1 MRAPSPL
8 RAALPLLFLVL
19 IAATPSLTFA
29 QQSLQLDGVN
39 DYVTFGAAPSLG
51 STAFT
56 VEVMFKRT
64 GTGASTSTG
73 TGGIAAAVPLIT
85 KGRGEADGDNR
96 DMNWFLGINPTTNVL
111 VADYEEGAGQ
121 ASPGLNH
128 PVSGTTAITS
138 NVWHHAAAVFDGTTW
153 YLYLDGNLDATLV
166 VGAGRLPRYDS
177 IQHAGLG
184 SALTS
189 TGVAAGFFAGLLDE
203 ARVWNVARTQ
213 TQIQAGI
220 GVEVLQGTGLAGRW
234 GLNEGT
240 GTAAGNTIAEG
251 VNGTLT
257 NGPVWSTDT
266 PVGLTAATALRLGG
280 TSAYVALGNPSALQL
295 SAFTIEMWLRRDGP
309 GVGTNTGAG
318 GIADAIPL
326 VAKGRAEAET
336 AAQDINYL
344 FGIRASDGVLCAD
357 FEEGPGGASPS
368 LNHPVAGTT
377 PITTGVWHHV
387 AATYD
392 GTTWK
397 LYLDGALEASL
408 AVGQPVASTSASPVA
423 IGSALTSTGAA
434 SGFFDGALDE
444 VRIWNVARTQAE
456 IIGGLNAEIGGT
468 ATGLV
473 GRWGMN
479 EDQGAVVA
487 SSAGTALNGTV
498 TGSGWGW
505 AAGSPFNAAPPG
517 PPADPAG
524 LAATAFSANR
534 IDLTWTDNANNETG
548 YEVERST
555 TGPGGPFSPLAS
567 LPANSVSTSDLALAP
582 ATEYC
587 YRVRAVNGA
596 GASGYTAAA
605 CATTQTSPPPADPTS
620 LTATAATPVEIDLAW
635 TDNATDETGYEVER
649 STTGPGG
656 PFTPL
661 ISLPANSVSY
671 ANTGLA
677 AATSYCYRV
686 RAVNGPLA
694 SGYATPACATTLS
707 GPADPTG
714 LLATAVTSGQI
725 HLAWTDNATDETGY
739 AVERS
744 ASGPGGP
751 FTVVATLGAN
761 AAAWDDLNRDAG
773 AETCYRVRALGAYV
787 PSGYSAVSCA
797 TTPAATPGS
806 LDLAGSTYVT
816 FGDPDA
822 LDLAAFT
829 LECWFRRDGAG
840 TTTTTGSGGIA
851 AAIPLLTHGAPEADG
866 SNVDM
871 NYFLGLRSDGVL
883 CADFEEGATGPS
895 PGLNHPVVGTTAVAA
910 GSGWH
915 HAAATYDGT
924 TWNLYLDGNL
934 EATLAVGRPVRSN
947 SIQRA
952 ALGTA
957 LTSTGATNGF
967 FDGAIDEARV
977 WGVARTQ
984 TEIQATANTPLDT
997 PQAGLAA
1004 RWGLD
1009 EGSGAIVNSSA
1020 GTVVAGTIV
1029 GTNYSWSGPAPFNL
1043 SFTTPAAPSG
1053 LAVSA
1058 PTHAL
1063 AVLTWND
1070 NSLNESSFQIE
1081 RSTTGSG
1088 GPFTPL
1094 ATVAANTTTYSDG
1107 GLDPSTQYCY
1117 RVRAVNG
1124 NGASAFEGPA
1134 CATTPFETNTGLDF
1148 GNGGYA
1154 SFGNPAA
1161 LQLPAFTIEMWIRR
1175 DGAGAGTNTGTGGI
1189 PDLIPLFAKGRAEAE
1204 TAAQDINYIFGIR
1217 ASDGVLCADFEEGAA
1232 GASPSLNH
1240 PIAGATPIATGTWH
1254 HVAATYDGAT
1264 WKLYL
1269 DGNLDASLTVGQPAA
1284 AASTVPAS
1292 LATALTST
1300 GVAAGFFDGAVDE
1313 VRVWNVARTEE
1324 QIQSTA
1330 NIQIDSP
1337 TGGLAARWSLN
1348 EGWGSTFAGSA
1359 GTTVNGTL
1367 AGTPYTW
1374 DGGAPFNLSL
1384 NHAPDAPIAVSPSNG
1399 ATGVSTSPTLTAN
1412 VSDPDGNT
1420 LQVAFYGRAETGT
1433 PDPDFTI
1440 VGIPDT
1446 QYYTGELNGGTNA
1459 ILQSQTNWIVAN
1471 KSALNIVYVATL
1483 GDCVEH
1489 GDNGGNAIEWQRA
1502 DASYSIIENPV
1513 TTGLL
1518 HGIPYGVTVGNHD
1531 QSPIGNPD
1539 GTTTFY
1545 NQYFG
1550 SARFTGRTY
1559 YGGHYGA
1566 NNNNWYD
1573 LFSAG
1578 GTNFI
1583 AISLQYDPSP
1593 DAAVMSWADNLL
1605 TTYSDRKAILLS
1617 HFICNTGNPAGFGP
1631 QGQAIYDAFKG
1642 HANLGLMLCGHVPGE
1657 GRRQDT
1663 FNGNTIHTLLADYQ
1677 SRTNG
1682 GNGWLRILQFSPAN
1696 NVIRVRTYSPLL
1708 DQYEADA
1715 DSSSQFTLT
1724 YPMTTTPAFALIG
1737 TSSAPSGGSA
1747 SVAWPGLAAGA
1758 TYEWYA
1764 TASDG
1769 AATSIGAAS
1778 RFTTAAAPTYT
1789 LATAVSPSGAG
1800 SVTRNP
1806 DQPSYTSGAT
1816 VEVTAVPSAG
1826 HHFVDWTGDLAGA
1839 VNPQTITMSANQS
1852 VTANFAINTYTITA
1866 SAGTGGTID
1875 PLGSVTVDYGTDRTF
1890 TITPAS
1896 GHHISDVL
1904 VDGSSVGAVGTYT
1917 FTAVTAA
1924 HTISATFAINTY
1936 TITASAGPN
1945 GGIEPA
1951 GDVVVD
1957 QGADKTFTI
1966 TPAAGYHV
1974 ADVLVDGSSVG
1985 AVGSYTFTAVTAA
1998 HTISA
2003 TFTINT
2009 YTITATA
2016 GPNGSIDPSGDISVA
2031 HGADRAFTITPAPG
2045 YHVADVLVDGSSVGA
2060 VASYTFPAVSAAH
2073 TIAASFAINT
2083 YTITASAGPNG
2094 SIEPA
2099 GDVVVDHGTDKTF
2112 TITPAA
2118 GYQIADVLVDG
2129 ASVGRVGTYT
2139 FNAVTAAHTIA
2150 ATFAIDI
2157 YTITASAGPNGSIDP
2172 SGSVSVPHGTDKTFT
2187 VTPAAGYHVADVLVD
2202 GASVGA
2208 VGSYT
2213 FTSVTAPHTIA
2224 ATFAINT
2231 YTITA
2236 GAGPNGS
2243 IAPAGAVTVTHG
2255 TDQTFTITPAVGY
2268 HVADVVVDGSP
2279 AGAVA
2284 SYTFPAVAANH
2295 TITATFAIDTFTITA
2310 STGAG
2315 GSIAPAGD
2323 VVVDYGT
2330 DETFTITPA
2339 TGHHV
2344 ADVLV
2349 DGVSVGAVGTYTFS
2363 AVTAGHTIAA
2373 RFALDTFTITSSSG
2387 PGGSIAPAGDVV
2399 VDYGTDKT
2407 FTITPATGHHV
2418 ADVLVDGVSVGAVG
2432 TFTFNAV
2439 TAGHTIAASFAL
2451 DTFTIT
2457 ASSGP
2462 GGSIDPTGP
2471 VAVDYGT
2478 DKTFTITPATGH
2490 HVADVLVDGVS
2501 VGAVASYTFSGVTA
2515 GHTIAVTFALDTFTI
2530 TASAGA
2536 GGTIDP
2542 AGPVTVDYGTDK
2554 TFTITTGAG
2563 YHIADVTVDGASVG
2577 AVATYTF
2584 TAVMAAH
2591 TITATFALNTYTI
2604 TASAG
2609 PNGSITPS
2617 GDVAVTHGADQ
2628 TFTIAPSTGY
2638 HVADVLVDGASVGP
2652 VTSHTFAAVTGNH
2665 TIAATFALDTF
2676 TITAS
2681 AGAGG
2686 TIDPAG
2692 PVTVDYGT
2700 DKTFT
2705 ITPGTGYH
2713 IADVLV
2719 DDASVGAVGTYTFT
2733 AVTAAHSIS
2742 ASFARDT
2749 YTITAAAGPGGSID
2763 PSGAVAVGHGLDQS
2777 FTITPAT
2784 GYHIADVLVDG
2795 SSVGAVGAY
2804 TFSNVTA
2811 PHTIAATFAI
2821 NTYTITAA
2829 AGPNGSIAPGGV
2841 TTVTHG
2847 FDQDYFITADP
2858 GYHVLDVQVDGASV
2872 GAVATYTFLAVTG
2885 PHTIAATFEANF
2897 DALDFAG
2904 TNAYASFGNPA
2915 ELKLSAFTIEMWMRR
2930 DGTGAGTNTG
2940 TGGIADLVPLL
2951 AKGRAE
2957 AEDPLKDINYIFG
2970 FRSSTGV
2977 LAADFEEAAAPSPNP
2992 SLNHPVLGTT
3002 PLGIGTWYHVA
3013 ATYDGSTWR
3022 LYLNGALDAE
3032 LAVGRAVASASN
3044 VAVSLGSAL
3053 NSTDQAAGFF
3063 DGRVDEVR
3071 VWSTARTQT
3080 QIASTINA
3088 RLTAPATGLVARWGL
3103 DEGTGTA
3110 LHSTAGPALDGTL
3123 SGTGWTWAAGA
3134 PFSVPTYTVTA
3145 SAAPGGTID
3154 PAGPVPVIA
3163 GATPTFTIT
3172 PDACHDV
3179 ADVLVDGVSV
3189 GAVASYTFPAVAGDG
3204 HTIAASFSL
3213 KSYAITAS
3221 AGPNGSVTP
3230 AGATNVSCGS
3240 DQAYSI
3246 TADAGYHVAD
3256 VLVDGASVGAVA
3268 TYTFTGVTA
3277 AHTIAA
3283 TFAQNGDALALAGTD
3298 GYVLFGNPPALKL
3311 NAFTIEMWM
3320 RRDGTGVGT
3329 NTGAG
3334 GIADLVPLFSKGRAD
3349 TEDSTRDINYIVGVS
3364 ASTGVLGADFEEGPG
3379 GASPSLNHPV
3389 LGTTPLAVG
3398 TWYHV
3403 AATYDGATWRLYV
3416 NGNLDAQLAVNRPAA
3431 SSSDA
3436 PVALGTAMTTAVP
3449 AAGFFQGVCD
3459 EVRVWSM
3466 ARSQA
3471 EILATINSRI
3481 AVPTTNLAAR
3491 WGLDEGSGTLV
3502 QSAAGTPLDGTVT
3515 GAGWSWTTGA
3525 PFNVS
3530 PPTPPAAPSNLT
3542 AEGVS
3547 ATQIDLTWTDGS
3559 DNESG
3564 FAIERSTTGSGGP
3577 FTPLITVGA
3586 NTTAYSNTGLAQT
3599 TEYCYRIRAVNGA
3612 GASDYSGPVCTTTGS
3627 SPSYALAFNGSTY
3640 VSFGDPA
3647 ALDLPAFTLE
3657 TWFRRDGAGTTVSTG
3672 SGGVTDAIPL
3682 VTHGTS
3688 EADGSTVDENFFLGI
3703 KSAGAVLCADFEEG
3717 AGGSS
3722 PGLNHPIVGVTPIVN
3737 GVWYHA
3743 AATYDGT
3750 TWKLYLNGNL
3760 EGQLTVGQPP
3770 QSATIQLAALAS
3782 SIRSNGTAQG
3792 FFVGA
3797 LDETRIW
3804 SFARSQTDI
3813 QGTINAQIA
3822 APATG
3827 LVARWSLDEGTG
3839 TAVSGS
3845 AGTTVNGTIAGANYA
3860 WVAGAPFNLAFN
3872 LPPSA
3877 PALVGPAD
3885 QATGV
3890 PLSPTLEVT
3899 ASDPDGQNLTVQ
3911 FYGRSALST
3920 PGADF
3925 TIVGMPDTQ
3934 YYTGE
3939 LNGGTN
3945 AILLSQT
3952 NWITANRATRNIA
3965 YVATL
3970 GDCVE
3975 HGDNSGN
3982 DIEWQRANTSYSVIE
3997 NPGTT
4002 GLPEGLPYG
4011 ITVGNHDQSPN
4022 GNPDGATT
4030 VFYNQYFGIN
4040 RFNGRAYYGG
4050 HYGTN
4055 NDNWFNLFSAGGM
4068 DFVVV
4073 SMEYDTTPDPAIL
4086 SWADSLLTAYSGRR
4100 AIILSH
4106 NLIGTG
4112 NPGAFSAQGQGIY
4125 DALKGH
4131 SNLSLMLCGHVPGEG
4146 QRSDTFSG
4154 RTVYTLMS
4162 DYQSRTNGGNGWL
4175 RVMTFSPSNNVIHVQ
4190 TYSPW
4195 LDQYETDGDS
4205 QFDVPY
4211 SMSSGE
4217 PYALLGT
4224 VTGVASGATAS
4235 LSWPGLYG
4243 GTQYQWYARVSD
4255 GIATV
4260 TGPTWGFTT
4269 LVVPTHTLATSVL
4282 PSSSGSVGKS
4292 PDRAAYDE
4300 GSTVHLTANAAAGY
4314 EFRSWCGDASDTT
4327 SSATVLMDR
4336 DRSVTAVFNEVG
4348 APLVHVGLP
4357 NGGEGLAIGSPY
4369 RIVWDASDAEG
4380 VALVDVLLS
4389 RNGLGGPY
4397 EVLAMGV
4404 ENTGSFLWTVSG
4416 PITSNG
4422 SVKVVAHNPVD
4433 VIPTLSGFDVSDGAF
4448 VIHDAVTGVD
4458 EQGVTA
4464 FSMRMTSANPTS
4476 RGAALAFELPR
4487 PGHVRVDLFDA
4498 AGRHVATLADDEYAS
4513 GRYAVRWEGR
4523 TPRGHAPSGV
4533 YFIRFQSPGHEIT
4546 KRFVLVR

>member
-1 MRAPSPL
+1 
-8 RAALPLLFLVL
+8 
-19 IAATPSLTFA
+19 T
-29 QQSLQLDGVN
+29 
-39 DYVTFGAAPSLG
+39 
-51 STAFT
+51 
-56 VEVMFKRT
+56 
-64 GTGASTSTG
+64 
-73 TGGIAAAVPLIT
+73 
-85 KGRGEADGDNR
+85 
-96 DMNWFLGINPTTNVL
+96 
-111 VADYEEGAGQ
+111 
-121 ASPGLNH
+121 
-128 PVSGTTAITS
+128 
-138 NVWHHAAAVFDGTTW
+138 
-153 YLYLDGNLDATLV
+153 
-166 VGAGRLPRYDS
+166 
-177 IQHAGLG
+177 
-184 SALTS
+184 
-189 TGVAAGFFAGLLDE
+189 
-203 ARVWNVARTQ
+203 
-213 TQIQAGI
+213 
-220 GVEVLQGTGLAGRW
+220 
-234 GLNEGT
+234 
-240 GTAAGNTIAEG
+240 
-251 VNGTLT
+251 
-257 NGPVWSTDT
+257 
-266 PVGLTAATALRLGG
+266 
-280 TSAYVALGNPSALQL
+280 
-295 SAFTIEMWLRRDGP
+295 
-309 GVGTNTGAG
+309 
-318 GIADAIPL
+318 
-326 VAKGRAEAET
+326 
-336 AAQDINYL
+336 
-344 FGIRASDGVLCAD
+344 
-357 FEEGPGGASPS
+357 
-368 LNHPVAGTT
+368 
-377 PITTGVWHHV
+377 
-387 AATYD
+387 
-392 GTTWK
+392 
-397 LYLDGALEASL
+397 
-408 AVGQPVASTSASPVA
+408 
-423 IGSALTSTGAA
+423 
-434 SGFFDGALDE
+434 
-444 VRIWNVARTQAE
+444 
-456 IIGGLNAEIGGT
+456 
-468 ATGLV
+468 
-473 GRWGMN
+473 
-479 EDQGAVVA
+479 
-487 SSAGTALNGTV
+487 
-498 TGSGWGW
+498 
-505 AAGSPFNAAPPG
+505 
-517 PPADPAG
+517 
-524 LAATAFSANR
+524 
-534 IDLTWTDNANNETG
+534 
-548 YEVERST
+548 
-555 TGPGGPFSPLAS
+555 
-567 LPANSVSTSDLALAP
+567 
-582 ATEYC
+582 
-587 YRVRAVNGA
+587 
-596 GASGYTAAA
+596 
-605 CATTQTSPPPADPTS
+605 
-620 LTATAATPVEIDLAW
+620 
-635 TDNATDETGYEVER
+635 
-649 STTGPGG
+649 
-656 PFTPL
+656 
-661 ISLPANSVSY
+661 
-671 ANTGLA
+671 
-677 AATSYCYRV
+677 
-686 RAVNGPLA
+686 
-694 SGYATPACATTLS
+694 
-707 GPADPTG
+707 
-714 LLATAVTSGQI
+714 
-725 HLAWTDNATDETGY
+725 
-739 AVERS
+739 
-744 ASGPGGP
+744 
-751 FTVVATLGAN
+751 
-761 AAAWDDLNRDAG
+761 
-773 AETCYRVRALGAYV
+773 
-787 PSGYSAVSCA
+787 
-797 TTPAATPGS
+797 
-806 LDLAGSTYVT
+806 
-816 FGDPDA
+816 
-822 LDLAAFT
+822 
-829 LECWFRRDGAG
+829 
-840 TTTTTGSGGIA
+840 
-851 AAIPLLTHGAPEADG
+851 
-866 SNVDM
+866 
-871 NYFLGLRSDGVL
+871 
-883 CADFEEGATGPS
+883 
-895 PGLNHPVVGTTAVAA
+895 
-910 GSGWH
+910 
-915 HAAATYDGT
+915 
-924 TWNLYLDGNL
+924 
-934 EATLAVGRPVRSN
+934 
-947 SIQRA
+947 
-952 ALGTA
+952 
-957 LTSTGATNGF
+957 
-967 FDGAIDEARV
+967 
-977 WGVARTQ
+977 
-984 TEIQATANTPLDT
+984 
-997 PQAGLAA
+997 
-1004 RWGLD
+1004 
-1009 EGSGAIVNSSA
+1009 
-1020 GTVVAGTIV
+1020 
-1029 GTNYSWSGPAPFNL
+1029 
-1043 SFTTPAAPSG
+1043 
-1053 LAVSA
+1053 
-1058 PTHAL
+1058 
-1063 AVLTWND
+1063 
-1070 NSLNESSFQIE
+1070 
-1081 RSTTGSG
+1081 
-1088 GPFTPL
+1088 
-1094 ATVAANTTTYSDG
+1094 
-1107 GLDPSTQYCY
+1107 
-1117 RVRAVNG
+1117 
-1124 NGASAFEGPA
+1124 
-1134 CATTPFETNTGLDF
+1134 
-1148 GNGGYA
+1148 
-1154 SFGNPAA
+1154 
-1161 LQLPAFTIEMWIRR
+1161 
-1175 DGAGAGTNTGTGGI
+1175 
-1189 PDLIPLFAKGRAEAE
+1189 
-1204 TAAQDINYIFGIR
+1204 
-1217 ASDGVLCADFEEGAA
+1217 
-1232 GASPSLNH
+1232 
-1240 PIAGATPIATGTWH
+1240 
-1254 HVAATYDGAT
+1254 T

-1269 DGNLDASLTVGQPAA
+1269 DGNLDASLTVGQPVA
-1284 AASTVPAS
+1284 AASTVAAS

-1300 GVAAGFFDGAVDE
+1300 GAAAGFFDGAVDE

-1330 NIQIDSP
+1330 NIQIGAATS
-1337 TGGLAARWSLN
+1337 GLVARWSLN
-1348 EGWGSTFAGSA
+1348 EGWGPTFAGSA

-1384 NHAPDAPIAVSPSNG
+1384 NHAPDAPVAVSPSNG

-1420 LQVAFYGRAETGT
+1420 LQVSFYGRAESGT
-1433 PDPDFTI
+1433 PGPDFTI

-1471 KSALNIVYVATL
+1471 KTALNIAYVATL

-1489 GDNGGNAIEWQRA
+1489 GDNGGNGIEWQRA
-1502 DASYSIIENPV
+1502 DASYSIIENPA

-1583 AISLQYDPSP
+1583 AISLQYDPTP

-1737 TSSAPSGGSA
+1737 TSTAPSGGSA
-1747 SVAWPGLAAGA
+1747 SVTWPGLASGA

-1764 TASDG
+1764 AASDG
-1769 AATSIGAAS
+1769 AATSIGAVS
-1778 RFTTAAAPTYT
+1778 RFTTAAAPTHT
-1789 LATAVSPSGAG
+1789 LATTVSPVGAG

-1806 DQPSYTSGAT
+1806 DQPSYTSGST

-1826 HHFVDWTGDLAGA
+1826 HHFVDWTGDLSGA
-1839 VNPQTITMSANQS
+1839 ANPQSITMDANKS
-1852 VTANFAINTYTITA
+1852 VTANFAINTFTITA
-1866 SAGTGGTID
+1866 SAGPGGTID
-1875 PLGSVTVDYGTDRTF
+1875 PSGAVAVDYGTDRTF
-1890 TITPAS
+1890 TITPAA
-1896 GHHISDVL
+1896 GHHIVDVL
-1904 VDGSSVGAVGTYT
+1904 VDGGSIGAVATHT
-1917 FTAVTAA
+1917 FTAVMAA
-1924 HTISATFAINTY
+1924 HTIAATFAVNTY

-1945 GGIEPA
+1945 GSIEPA

-1957 QGADKTFTI
+1957 QGSDKTFTI
-1966 TPAAGYHV
+1966 APATGYHV

-1998 HTISA
+1998 HTIAA

-2016 GPNGSIDPSGDISVA
+2016 GPHGSIDPAGDISVA
-2031 HGADRAFTITPAPG
+2031 HGTDRAFTITPAPG

-2060 VASYTFPAVSAAH
+2060 VASYTFAAVSAAH

-2083 YTITASAGPNG
+2083 YTIAASAGPNG
-2094 SIEPA
+2094 SIDPA
-2099 GDVVVDHGTDKTF
+2099 GDVTVDHGTDRTF

-2118 GYQIADVLVDG
+2118 GYKIADVLVDG
-2129 ASVGRVGTYT
+2129 ASVGAVGTYT
-2139 FNAVTAAHTIA
+2139 FSAVTAPHTIA

-2172 SGSVSVPHGTDKTFT
+2172 SGNVSVPHGTDKTFAI
-2187 VTPAAGYHVADVLVD
+2187 TPAAGYHVADVLVD

-2208 VGSYT
+2208 VAGYT
-2213 FTSVTAPHTIA
+2213 FTAVTAPHTIA
-2224 ATFAINT
+2224 ASFAINT

-2236 GAGPNGS
+2236 GAGSNGS
-2243 IAPAGAVTVTHG
+2243 IAPSGAVTVTHG
-2255 TDQTFTITPAVGY
+2255 TDQTFTITPAAGH
-2268 HVADVVVDGSP
+2268 HVADVVVDGPSV
-2279 AGAVA
+2279 GAVA

-2310 STGAG
+2310 TAGAG

-2330 DETFTITPA
+2330 DKAFTITPA

-2349 DGVSVGAVGTYTFS
+2349 DGVSVGAVGTYTFT

-2373 RFALDTFTITSSSG
+2373 SFALDTFTIAASAG
-2387 PGGSIAPAGDVV
+2387 PGGSIEPAGNVI

-2407 FTITPATGHHV
+2407 FTITPATGHHIADVLVDGASVGAVGTYTFAAVTAAHVITATFAINTFTITASAGAGGSIDPTGSVTVDYGTDRAFTITAAAGYHVADVSVDGASVGAVGTYMFTAVTAAHTITATFALNTYTIAASAGPNGSITPSGNVTVTHGVDQTFAITPGVGHHVADVVVDGSSVGVVASYTFPAVTTNHTITATFAIDTFTITASVGTGGSIAPAGDVVIDYGTEKTFTITPSTGHHV

-2432 TFTFNAV
+2432 TYTFSVV

-2457 ASSGP
+2457 ASAGP
-2462 GGSIDPTGP
+2462 GGSIDPAGNVT
-2471 VAVDYGT
+2471 AAYGT
-2478 DKTFTITPATGH
+2478 GKTFAITPATGH
-2490 HVADVLVDGVS
+2490 HITDVLVDGTS
-2501 VGAVASYTFSGVTA
+2501 VGAVGTYTFTAVAA
-2515 GHTIAVTFALDTFTI
+2515 GHTIAASFALDTFTI
-2530 TASAGA
+2530 AASAGT
-2536 GGTIDP
+2536 GGAIDP
-2542 AGPVTVDYGTDK
+2542 TGPVVVDYGTDK
-2554 TFTITTGAG
+2554 AFTITSATG

-2577 AVATYTF
+2577 AVGTYTF
-2584 TAVMAAH
+2584 TGVTAAH

-2617 GDVAVTHGADQ
+2617 GDVAVTHGRDQ
-2628 TFTIAPSTGY
+2628 AFTIAPTTGH
-2638 HVADVLVDGASVGP
+2638 HVSDVLVDGVSVGA

-2665 TIAATFALDTF
+2665 TIAASFALDTF

-2686 TIDPAG
+2686 TIEPTG
-2692 PVTVDYGT
+2692 TVTVDYGT
-2700 DKTFT
+2700 DKAFT

-2719 DDASVGAVGTYTFT
+2719 DGASVGAVGAYTFT

-2749 YTITAAAGPGGSID
+2749 YTITATAAPGGSID
-2763 PSGAVAVGHGLDQS
+2763 PSGAVAVGHGLDQP
-2777 FTITPAT
+2777 FTITSTT
-2784 GYHIADVLVDG
+2784 GYHVADVQVDG
-2795 SSVGAVGAY
+2795 ASVGAIGAY

-2811 PHTIAATFAI
+2811 PHTIAATFAL
-2821 NTYTITAA
+2821 NTYTITAT
-2829 AGPNGSIAPGGV
+2829 AGPNGSIAPAGT

-2847 FDQDYFITADP
+2847 HDQDYIITPDP
-2858 GYHVLDVQVDGASV
+2858 GYHVLDVQVDGATV
-2872 GAVATYTFLAVTG
+2872 GAVATYTFLAVSG
-2885 PHTIAATFEANF
+2885 PHTIAAAFEANF

-3002 PLGIGTWYHVA
+3002 PLAIGTWYHVA
-3013 ATYDGSTWR
+3013 ATYDGSTWN
-3022 LYLNGALDAE
+3022 LYVNGALDAQ

-3053 NSTDQAAGFF
+3053 NSTNQAAGFF

-3071 VWSTARTQT
+3071 VWNTARTQT

-3088 RLTAPATGLVARWGL
+3088 RLSAPTAGLVARWGL

-3145 SAAPGGTID
+3145 SAASGGTID
-3154 PAGPVPVIA
+3154 PAGPVPVTP
-3163 GATPTFTIT
+3163 GATPTFTIA

-3179 ADVLVDGVSV
+3179 ADVLVDGASV
-3189 GAVASYTFPAVAGDG
+3189 GVVTTYTFPAITGDG

-3213 KSYAITAS
+3213 KSHTITAS

-3240 DQAYSI
+3240 DQAYAI
-3246 TADAGYHVAD
+3246 TADPGYHVAD

-3268 TYTFTGVTA
+3268 AYTFTGVTA
-3277 AHTIAA
+3277 PHTLAA
-3283 TFAQNGDALALAGTD
+3283 AFARNGDALALAGTD

-3311 NAFTIEMWM
+3311 SAYTIEMWL

-3349 TEDSTRDINYIVGVS
+3349 TEDPTRDINYIVGVS
-3364 ASTGVLGADFEEGPG
+3364 ASTGVLGADFEEGPS

-3389 LGTTPLAVG
+3389 LGTTPLTVG

-3416 NGNLDAQLAVNRPAA
+3416 NGNLDGQLAVSRPVA

-3459 EVRVWSM
+3459 EVRVWSV

-3471 EILATINSRI
+3471 EILATINARI
-3481 AVPTTNLAAR
+3481 ATPAANLVAR
-3491 WGLDEGSGTLV
+3491 WGLDEGTGALV
-3502 QSAAGTPLDGTVT
+3502 QSTAGTPLDGTVT
-3515 GAGWSWTTGA
+3515 GTGWSWTTGA

-3547 ATQIDLTWTDGS
+3547 ASQVDLTWTDGS
-3559 DNESG
+3559 GNESG
-3564 FAIERSTTGSGGP
+3564 FEIERSTTGSGGP

-3586 NTTAYSNTGLAQT
+3586 NLTTYSNTGLAPT

-3612 GASDYSGPVCTTTGS
+3612 GVSDYSGPVCTTTGS

-3640 VSFGDPA
+3640 VNLGDPA

-3703 KSAGAVLCADFEEG
+3703 KNAGAVLCADFEEG

-3743 AATYDGT
+3743 AATYDGA

-3804 SFARSQTDI
+3804 NFARSQADI
-3813 QGTINAQIA
+3813 QGAINAQIA

-3845 AGTTVNGTIAGANYA
+3845 AGTTVNGTITGANYA

-3872 LPPSA
+3872 LPPGA

-3885 QATGV
+3885 QSAGV

-3911 FYGRSALST
+3911 FYGRSAVST

-3934 YYTGE
+3934 NYTGE
-3939 LNGGTN
+3939 LSGGTN
-3945 AILLSQT
+3945 AILTSQT
-3952 NWITANRATRNIA
+3952 SWITANRASRNIA

-3970 GDCVE
+3970 GDCVQN
-3975 HGDNSGN
+3975 GDNGGN
-3982 DIEWQRANTSYSVIE
+3982 DIEWQHANTSYSVIE

-4011 ITVGNHDQSPN
+4011 VTVGNHDQSPN
-4022 GNPDGATT
+4022 GNPDGAST
-4030 VFYNQYFGIN
+4030 VFYNQYFGVG

-4050 HYGTN
+4050 HYGSN

-4086 SWADSLLTAYSGRR
+4086 SWADSLLTAYSSRR
-4100 AIILSH
+4100 AIVLSH

-4112 NPGAFSAQGQGIY
+4112 NPGAFSTQGQGIY

-4131 SNLSLMLCGHVPGEG
+4131 ANLFLMLCGHVPGEG
-4146 QRSDTFSG
+4146 SRTDTFGGNTIS
-4154 RTVYTLMS
+4154 TLLS
-4162 DYQSRTNGGNGWL
+4162 DYQSRANGGSGWL
-4175 RVMTFSPSNNVIHVQ
+4175 RMMTFSPSNNVIHVQ

-4195 LDQYETDGDS
+4195 LDQFETDSDS
-4205 QFDVPY
+4205 QFDIPY

-4235 LSWPGLYG
+4235 LAWPGLYG
-4243 GTQYQWYARVSD
+4243 GTPYQWYTTVSD

-4260 TGPTWGFTT
+4260 TGPTWRFTT
-4269 LVVPTHTLATSVL
+4269 QVVPTHTLATSVL
-4282 PSSSGSVGKS
+4282 PAASGAIARS
-4292 PDRAAYDE
+4292 PDRAVYDE
-4300 GSTVHLTANAAAGY
+4300 GSSVHVTANAAAGY

-4327 SSATVLMDR
+4327 SSATVVMDR
-4336 DRSVTAVFNEVG
+4336 DRAVTAVFNEVG
-4348 APLVHVGLP
+4348 APFVHVGLP
-4357 NGGEGLAIGSPY
+4357 NGGEGLAIGNPY
-4369 RIVWDASDAEG
+4369 RIAWDASDAEG
-4380 VALVDVLLS
+4380 IALVDVLLS

-4404 ENTGSFLWTVSG
+4404 ENTGTFLWTVSG

-4422 SVKVVAHNPVD
+4422 SVKVVAHNPGNV
-4433 VIPTLSGFDVSDGAF
+4433 VPTLSGFDVSDGAF
-4448 VIHDAVTGVD
+4448 AIHDAVTGVD
-4458 EQGVTA
+4458 DQAVTA

-4476 RGAALAFELPR
+4476 NGASLAFELPR
-4487 PGHVRVDLFDA
+4487 PGRVRVDLFDA
-4498 AGRHVATLADDEYAS
+4498 AGRHVVTLADELYAS

-4533 YFIRFQSPGHEIT
+4533 YFIRFQSPGHAIT